1 MVWLQ
6 RALPEQA
13 APPALLAAA
22 TAPAPARPRA
32 APSRLSGTLP
42 VTAYHLPRNQSC
54 NLEHDM
60 NRCRI
65 IHRLA
70 GALRRLEANSLRRGR
85 GGFVQPLAG
94 PPDDPPYFELAAR
107 GGHHPPQQPP
117 LQPLFPPPR
126 RGRGA

>member
-85 GGFVQPLAG
+85 GGFVEPVAEPANDLQYL
-94 PPDDPPYFELAAR
+94 ELAA
-107 GGHHPPQQPP
+107 GGEHHLQQH
-117 LQPLFPPPR
+117 LTFD
-126 RGRGA
+126 